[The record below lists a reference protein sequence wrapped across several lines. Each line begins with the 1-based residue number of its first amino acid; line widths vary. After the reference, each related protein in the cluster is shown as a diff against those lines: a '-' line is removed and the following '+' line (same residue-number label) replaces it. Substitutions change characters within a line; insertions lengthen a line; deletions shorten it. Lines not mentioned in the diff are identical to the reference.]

1 MKTKSAEKMKIRC
14 LGLIV
19 ALLLTLSSY
28 ANHITGGEIYY
39 TLKSQT
45 GNSFVYTV
53 TIKLFKD
60 ATITVALDNP
70 INVAVYAKGNNIP
83 VWTGAINQTSLTTIS
98 ATPGPCII
106 NPPIV
111 SYQVGL
117 YTFDLPALPATSG
130 GYTITWAR
138 CCRVTSITNIAAPSS
153 NFGATYTAEIPGNFS
168 EPTGP
173 ANNSA
178 RFLGIDTVIIC
189 AGYPFTYN
197 FGATDADGDLLTYEF
212 REGYTNT
219 GGTVPNPP
227 APPPYTSLS
236 YSSPYS
242 GVSPMGSG
250 VTINASTGMISG
262 LAPAAG
268 IYVVT
273 VCVKEWRNG
282 ELLATQRKDLQIKV
296 ADCDVATVTLEPGGY
311 INCSDLT
318 MTFTNL
324 SPSALINNYFWDFGD
339 LTTLADTSRLVVPTY
354 TYPDTGIYTVKVV
367 ANRNQPCSDSTIAQV
382 KVYPGFFP
390 DFDVTGMCMN
400 FPIQFT
406 DRTTAAYGNVN
417 FWRYDFG
424 VASIS
429 SDTSRQRNPLYTY
442 TNVGSYTAEFIV
454 GSTKGCRD
462 TIYKTVT
469 VIDKP
474 PIVMAFRD
482 TLICNVDTVKLN
494 ATGSGAI
501 SWTPNYNILNSTS
514 VIPSVFPKTTT
525 VYTVEFNDNGCR
537 NTDSVRVRVITRVNL
552 TASND
557 TSICAS
563 DPVQLSANTDGLQYA
578 WSPDPTLSNPTILN
592 PIATPAVTTTYQI
605 TARIGG
611 CIATESVV
619 VTVIP
624 KPTVNAGNDVA
635 ICYNSTTQ
643 LNAQT
648 NGTTFTWSNASSLS
662 NASVL
667 NPIAAPK
674 VTTSYI
680 LTATD
685 ISSGCPKPSYDT
697 VTVTVL
703 PKVNAFAGND
713 TVIIANLPLQLKA
726 SGGVNYQ
733 WSPATGLNNPNIQG
747 PIAMLDGNPEYV
759 TYLVTVTDQAG
770 CFDTASITIRV
781 YKTGPEIFVP
791 TGFTPNGD
799 GRNDVF
805 RPIYVGMKT
814 IDYFQVY
821 NRWGA
826 LIYSHN
832 RDDGQGWDGAIKGIK
847 QNTGTFIWMVRA
859 TDIIGKVHFKKGTVQ
874 VMR

>member
-1 MKTKSAEKMKIRC
+1 MKIRS
-14 LGLIV
+14 LSLIV

-28 ANHITGGEIYY
+28 ANHIVGGEIYY
-39 TLKSQT
+39 KFDSLRT
-45 GNSFVYTV
+45 GIYYYTV
-53 TIKLFKD
+53 TIKLFRD
-60 ATITVALDNP
+60 ISSGTGLDNP
-70 INVAVYAKGNNIP
+70 INVAVYAKGTNTLAKALQ
-83 VWTGAINQTSLTTIS
+83 VTQSSLQTLT
-98 ATPGPCII
+98 ATPGPCIV
-106 NPPIV
+106 NPPLV

-117 YTFDLPALPATSG
+117 YTFSLSLPASTY

-138 CCRVTSITNIAAPSS
+138 CCRVINITNITSPSA

-173 ANNSA
+173 QNSSA
-178 RFLGIDTVIIC
+178 KFLGIDTVIIC

-197 FGATDADGDLLTYEF
+197 FGATDADGDILTYEF
-212 REGYTNT
+212 CEGYTNS
-219 GGTVPNPP
+219 GGTIPNPP
-227 APPPYTSLS
+227 APPPYISLS
-236 YSSPYS
+236 YNSPYN
-242 GVSPMGSG
+242 GGSPMGNG
-250 VTINASTGMISG
+250 VTINASNGMITG
-262 LAPAAG
+262 LAPSAG

-296 ADCDVATVTLEPGGY
+296 ADCDVAKVRLEPAGY
-311 INCSDLT
+311 INCSNLT
-318 MTFTNL
+318 MSFTNL

-339 LTTLADTSRLVVPTY
+339 LTTLADTSLLAVPIY
-354 TYPDTGIYTVKVV
+354 IYPDTGIYTIKVV
-367 ANRNQPCSDSTIAQV
+367 ANRNQPCSDSTTAQV

-390 DFDVTGMCMN
+390 DFDFTGICMN
-400 FPIQFT
+400 VPIQFR
-406 DRTTAAYGNVN
+406 DRTTATYGNIN

-424 VASIS
+424 VAGIS
-429 SDTSRQRNPLYTY
+429 SDTSRQRDPQYTY
-442 TNVGSYTAEFIV
+442 TNVGTYTAEFIV

-462 TIYKTVT
+462 TIYNPVT

-474 PIVMAFRD
+474 PILMAFRD
-482 TLICNVDTVKLN
+482 TLICNVDTVQLN

-514 VIPSVFPKTTT
+514 VMPSVFPKTTT

-552 TASND
+552 TVSND
-557 TSICAS
+557 TSICAN
-563 DPVQLSANTDGLQYA
+563 DPVQLSANTDGSQYA
-578 WSPDPTLSNPTILN
+578 WSPDPTLSNPNILN

-605 TARIGG
+605 TSRIGG
-611 CIATESVV
+611 CVATENVV
-619 VTVIP
+619 ITVIP
-624 KPTVNAGNDVA
+624 KPTVNAGSDVD
-635 ICYNSTTQ
+635 ICYHSSTQ

-648 NGTTFTWSNASSLS
+648 NGTAFAWSNASSLS
-662 NASVL
+662 DASVL
-667 NPIAAPK
+667 NPIATPK

-680 LTATD
+680 LAATD
-685 ISSGCPKPSYDT
+685 ISSGCPKPFYDT

-713 TVIIANLPLQLKA
+713 TVIVANLPLQLKA
-726 SGGVNYQ
+726 TGGENYQ
-733 WSPATGLNNPNIQG
+733 WSPATGLNNPNILD
-747 PIAMLDGNPEYV
+747 PIAMLNGNTEFV
-759 TYLVTVTDQAG
+759 TYLVTVADRAG
-770 CFDTASITIRV
+770 CFDTASISIHV
-781 YKTGPEIFVP
+781 FKTGPEIFLP

-799 GRNDVF
+799 GRNDIF

-826 LIYSHN
+826 LIYSHK
-832 RDDGQGWDGAIKGIK
+832 RDDGQGWDGTVKGLK

-859 TDIIGKVHFKKGTVQ
+859 TDIIGNVHFKKGTVML
-874 VMR
+874 MR